1 MRKYKL
7 PSWTNGAIASASGHG
22 HFVKYCSV
30 KRLNLKKIWMNTSDM
45 LTGLNSEITA
55 WLIPLK
61 LDGKSAKPCLLCLIV
76 LA

>member
-1 MRKYKL
+1 
-7 PSWTNGAIASASGHG
+7 
-22 HFVKYCSV
+22 
-30 KRLNLKKIWMNTSDM
+30 MNTSEM

-76 LA
+76 LAYNLMVSDFIYFLVQSLQIWDR